1 MYFRPLPVLTIIA
14 IPALLALVTLGVW
27 QSQRAGW
34 KAEQIAAFAVHM
46 QAPPLT
52 QKTACAEGLN
62 DSQIIARPAAEGAAL
77 RVFGHQA
84 DGAAGW
90 KRYQAAEICGA
101 PVLVETGFDALEIGG
116 PGAAMPSSA
125 ETIAA
130 DRFIVTP
137 WPEQPLMAAPNAPD
151 RNEWSWFDAPTI
163 IKALGLPRL
172 DTRYV
177 LAPLE
182 GMPDYLVRT
191 PPETHIGYAVT
202 WFGMAIAF
210 AVIYGL
216 MHMRAGRLR
225 FGKTPGAG
233 PDIGTK
239 E

>member
-1 MYFRPLPVLTIIA
+1 MYFRPLPVLTVIA
-14 IPALLALVTLGVW
+14 IPALIALVWLGVW

-34 KAEQIAAFAVHM
+34 KAYQVAAFQAHM
-46 QAPPLT
+46 QVPPLT
-52 QKTACAEGLN
+52 QAEACAEGLIS
-62 DSQIIARPAAEGAAL
+62 SQIIAPPSAEGATV

-90 KRYQAAEICGA
+90 KHYQAADVCDR

-116 PGAAMPSSA
+116 PGGAMPASKP
-125 ETIAA
+125 AA
-130 DRFIVTP
+130 APDRFIVTP
-137 WPEQPLMAAPNAPD
+137 WPEQPLMAAPNAPE
-151 RNEWSWFDAPTI
+151 RNEWSWFDAPAI
-163 IKALGLPRL
+163 IKALGLSTL

-177 LAPLE
+177 LVPLD

-216 MHMRAGRLR
+216 MHVKAGRLR
-225 FGKTPGAG
+225 FGKVPS
-233 PDIGTK
+233 IGT